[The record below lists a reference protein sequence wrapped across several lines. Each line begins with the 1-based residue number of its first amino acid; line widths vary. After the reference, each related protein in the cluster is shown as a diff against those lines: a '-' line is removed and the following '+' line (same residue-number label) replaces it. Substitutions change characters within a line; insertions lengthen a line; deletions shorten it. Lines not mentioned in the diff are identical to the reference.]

1 MIKSRLVIYRG
12 KEVVQGPE
20 YKRLGLMMVNNLGL
34 QRLELKSKTKVKKPN
49 LIEVERRAVMKS
61 LILTIKNVAHVL
73 ACMRKMFYLVWDA
86 SSFSVP
92 TLDGSTKTVWRI
104 IQ

>member
-1 MIKSRLVIYRG
+1 MMKSRLVIHRG

-20 YKRLGLMMVNNLGL
+20 YELMMVNNLGL
-34 QRLELKSKTKVKKPN
+34 KRLELKSKTKVKKPN

-61 LILTIKNVAHVL
+61 LILTMMNVVHVL
-73 ACMRKMFYLVWDA
+73 ACTRKTFYLVWDA

-92 TLDGSTKTVWRI
+92 ALDGSTKTVWRI
-104 IQ
+104 VQ